1 MGYGGIEGHEVAW
14 LFHVSEGELLTT
26 HILKWRSHSEQ
37 SDTGITL
44 SLTPQPRMTRV
55 IPCP

>member
-1 MGYGGIEGHEVAW
+1 MGYGGLEGHEVAW

-26 HILKWRSHSEQ
+26 QILKWRSHSEQ

-44 SLTPQPRMTRV
+44 SLTP
-55 IPCP
+55 